1 MVVDDAAAPAETLHN
16 RHNLT
21 GGLPRTY
28 ATETQPCLGQLI
40 LLTWRSEHHV
50 RG

>member
-21 GGLPRTY
+21 GGLPMQQKSSL
-28 ATETQPCLGQLI
+28 A
-40 LLTWRSEHHV
+40 WDN
-50 RG
+50 